1 MASLDIEPIMDA
13 ELIIFFGLSISI
25 VRSGREYLEFVRNKV
40 ETEHEDSIIIYKNTY
55 TLTARDLGSLK
66 RNKWLTS
73 GVLDMLLKE
82 VTLRVS
88 PTPVCLTTF
97 DSWSIDKGN
106 KLQRSTIN
114 KIMNSA
120 PERLIVLPVH
130 KGGHFTL
137 FIINRLTRTVTHYDS
152 AHSFTPNYFPE
163 TFYEKLC
170 DAFLDA
176 RIDVNYVDG
185 YARREDQDVW
195 HFHKADTRQQGNRHD
210 CGIHCLVHAMYAD
223 LGADRYYA
231 PYFYPG
237 PINRMRNSLLEIILE
252 PSLHADQEENSLRIL
267 NPNVNQREED
277 DDEIVILEPADNDP
291 VTVEAVDVVTGQEQI
306 PPADDDPATVEAV
319 DVDNDDDDDAG
330 NSVSVDEAG
339 VLKEPG
345 PIWKNVRSIQQ
356 LTRFGTIYD
365 LQTEMKKYPDI
376 LRGWI
381 NEHFSEPT
389 IGKRKFNFCGSIN
402 LCRIQKILQTV
413 NENKWTNLKMKLKK
427 KKGKKNK
434 KNRKNKKNKQNR
446 IN

>member
-73 GVLDMLLKE
+73 GVLDLLLKE

-163 TFYEKLC
+163 AFYGKLC
-170 DAFLDA
+170 DQFLDA
-176 RIDVNYVDG
+176 RIDVNIVDG
-185 YARREDQDVW
+185 YARREDQEVW
-195 HFHKADTRQQGNRHD
+195 HFHQADTRQQINGVD

-223 LGADRYYA
+223 LGTDRYYS
-231 PYFYPG
+231 PYFYPES
-237 PINRMRNSLLEIILE
+237 IYRMRNSLLEIILE

-277 DDEIVILEPADNDP
+277 DDEIVILEPFE
-291 VTVEAVDVVTGQEQI
+291 VQI
-306 PPADDDPATVEAV
+306 PPA
-319 DVDNDDDDDAG
+319 
-330 NSVSVDEAG
+330 
-339 VLKEPG
+339 KE
-345 PIWKNVRSIQQ
+345 R
-356 LTRFGTIYD
+356 
-365 LQTEMKKYPDI
+365 
-376 LRGWI
+376 
-381 NEHFSEPT
+381 
-389 IGKRKFNFCGSIN
+389 
-402 LCRIQKILQTV
+402 
-413 NENKWTNLKMKLKK
+413 
-427 KKGKKNK
+427 
-434 KNRKNKKNKQNR
+434 
-446 IN
+446 